1 MQALI
6 LNMSDPF
13 KFKGGAERIALRIK
27 DLLEEEGFNVDL
39 IHEEN
44 SQKVGGFSP
53 YWIGRHAHLM
63 DKEWELAVVNNL
75 AGVGFFPGKAKKT
88 VAVFHILYLEFFEEA
103 IKEQDLQKANI
114 GYREYLVNKYLNGHF
129 GEVFVLNAADRIV
142 AVSESLKESIKKH
155 VEKEVLVVQN
165 PVDGVFQPQNKE
177 KIRERFNIPKDAFV
191 GLYVGRNDYT
201 KGYDIFRELVSYTY
215 RDVFWVQVISSGGL
229 ESSMPLIKDIITFR
243 EVPFEEMPIIYN
255 LADFLVFPSRYEGFG
270 LSIVEALACGI
281 PIITLRVGIVKEIE
295 DLLQGLV
302 VNQPDPKEFF
312 DRIMVLKR
320 FKVIRDYYKHVVSE
334 EIRRRFS
341 VELWKKKMKE
351 TLLS

>member
-6 LNMSDPF
+6 LNIYDPF
-13 KFKGGAERIALRIK
+13 KFKGGAERLVLHIK
-27 DLLEEEGFNVDL
+27 NLLEEEGFNVDF
-39 IHEEN
+39 IHKEN
-44 SQKVGGFSP
+44 SQKEGGFSP

-63 DKEWELAVVNNL
+63 DKEWELVVVNNL

-88 VAVFHILYLEFFEEA
+88 IAIFHMLYLEFFGEA
-103 IKEQDLQKANI
+103 IREQDLQKANI
-114 GYREYLVNKYLNGHF
+114 SYREYLVNKYLNGYL
-129 GEVFVLNAADRIV
+129 GEIFVLNAADRIV
-142 AVSESLKESIKKH
+142 AVSESIKESIKNQ
-155 VEKEVLVVQN
+155 VEKEVLVIQN
-165 PVDGVFQPQNKE
+165 PVDEIFQPLNKE
-177 KIRERFNIPKDAFV
+177 KIRERFNVPKDALV
-191 GLYVGRNDYT
+191 GLFVGRNDYT

-215 RDVFWVQVISSGGL
+215 RDVFWVQVISSGEL

-281 PIITLRVGIVKEIE
+281 PAITLKVGVVREIE
-295 DLLQGLV
+295 DLLQDFV

-320 FKVIRDYYKHVVSE
+320 FKVIRDYYKQVVSE
-334 EIRRRFS
+334 EIHRRFS
-341 VELWKKKMKE
+341 VELWKERMKKA
-351 TLLS
+351 LLS